1 MRKLKKM
8 EQTTI
13 NIRIFIEIEICV
25 RESEVM
31 ATGERKQCRRCVAV
45 EEGDVGSG
53 FYWIY
58 NRTIVCQ
65 R

>member
-1 MRKLKKM
+1 M

-13 NIRIFIEIEICV
+13 NIRIFIQIEICV

-31 ATGERKQCRRCVAV
+31 ATGSERKQCGRCVAV
-45 EEGDVGSG
+45 EKGDVGSG

-58 NRTIVCQ
+58 DRTIV
-65 R
+65 